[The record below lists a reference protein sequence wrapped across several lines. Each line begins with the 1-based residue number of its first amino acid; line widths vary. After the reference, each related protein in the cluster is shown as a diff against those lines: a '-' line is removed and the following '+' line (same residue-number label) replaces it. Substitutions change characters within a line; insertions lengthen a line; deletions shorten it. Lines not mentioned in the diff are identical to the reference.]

1 MDGSDVS
8 KAENRT
14 LNESRVLDHVF
25 YTRGL
30 KRVKVTAL
38 NSAGSK
44 NVSIELLV
52 EGEIIEC

>member
-1 MDGSDVS
+1 MS
-8 KAENRT
+8 KAVNRT